1 MIFTCNVL
9 YKKEKNSF
17 FQYYFSRMRKRGI
30 AGIKDRNKIKEK
42 TAEKAQ
48 ELQKADLEHVEKQ
61 FSLFK
66 ERLEHFAK
74 NHRSEIRKN
83 PAFRKQFQVFS

>member
-1 MIFTCNVL
+1 
-9 YKKEKNSF
+9 
-17 FQYYFSRMRKRGI
+17 MRKRGI

-83 PAFRKQFQVFS
+83 PAFRKQFQVFFLKKKIETSTFDFRPCALRSE

>member
-1 MIFTCNVL
+1 
-9 YKKEKNSF
+9 
-17 FQYYFSRMRKRGI
+17 MRKRGI

-83 PAFRKQFQVFS
+83 PAFRKQFQVFFYKKILKFNVRF